1 MKSFK
6 TLVLAVTL
14 LSGAPLWAA
23 EEKPLPADLPPFG
36 QDKPLPVPAIDQ
48 SKLPNGLT
56 VWVVRR
62 TGFPRTTAVLAVRGG
77 IAADPVGREG
87 IAELLA
93 DTLKEGTATRS
104 AKRIAEELQG
114 VGGEIAAAAA
124 PDAIFVTVNGLAS
137 GTDTLLGVLGD
148 VARAAAFPAAE
159 VELAKANA
167 VQNLEAREA
176 TPEFPGEKAFAQAL
190 YGSHPYH
197 VVAPSKETLQ
207 SATPAVLQEEFTRR
221 FRPEDSLLV
230 VAGEI
235 DPAAVKATVGRVF
248 GTWKVAGSAIAP
260 PPAPPASA
268 SRRLVVVN
276 RKDSVQSLFLVGR
289 LVPTVTEPDYY
300 PLLVA
305 NTLYAGA
312 FGSRLVQNIREDKG
326 YTYSP
331 QGRLQ
336 AFQKT
341 GVLRVRADV
350 RTDVTAGTLLEIDY
364 ELNRMGA
371 TSPGDEELARAK
383 RYQTGLYL
391 LRNQAQGALART
403 LANNWVN
410 GLPPEALGQ
419 FVTRVNGV
427 SAGDVRRV
435 GKTYFPSSTH
445 AVVVVG
451 DEAKIKEELSA
462 FPTLTAA
469 TP

>member
-1 MKSFK
+1 MK
-6 TLVLAVTL
+6 TLPTLALAVLAAVSL
-14 LSGAPLWAA
+14 RAA
-23 EEKPLPADLPPFG
+23 EEKPLPKDLPPFG
-36 QDKPLPVPAIDQ
+36 QDKALPVPAIDQ
-48 SKLPNGLT
+48 SMLPNGLT
-56 VWVVRR
+56 VWIVRR
-62 TGFPRTTAVLAVRGG
+62 TGFPRTTALLAVRGG
-77 IAADPVGREG
+77 TAADPAGREG

-114 VGGEIAAAAA
+114 VGGEIAASAA
-124 PDAIFVTVNGLAS
+124 PDAIFVTVDGLAS
-137 GTDTLLGVLGD
+137 GTDTIVAVLGD
-148 VARAAAFPAAE
+148 LARAASFPAAE

-167 VQNLEAREA
+167 LQGLEAREA

-197 VVAPSKETLQ
+197 VIAPSRETLQ
-207 SATPAVLQEEFTRR
+207 AATRAQLKEEFARR
-221 FRPEDSLLV
+221 FRPEGSLLV
-230 VAGEI
+230 IAGEV
-235 DPAAVKATVGRVF
+235 DPVAVKAMVGRAF
-248 GTWKVAGSAIAP
+248 GGWKVEGPALTP
-260 PPAPPASA
+260 TPAPGPSPG
-268 SRRLVVVN
+268 RKLVVVS
-276 RKDSVQSLFLVGR
+276 RKDSVQSLFIVGR
-289 LVPTVTEPDYY
+289 LVPTVTEPDYF

-336 AFQKT
+336 AFQRT

-364 ELNRMGA
+364 ELDRLGA
-371 TSPGDEELARAK
+371 TNPGAEELARAK

-391 LRNQAQGALART
+391 LRNQAQGAVART

-427 SAGDVRRV
+427 SAADVRRV
-435 GKTYFPSSTH
+435 GKTYFPSSTQ

-451 DEAKIKEELSA
+451 DEARIKEELSS
-462 FPTLTAA
+462 FPTLRTAQ
-469 TP
+469 P